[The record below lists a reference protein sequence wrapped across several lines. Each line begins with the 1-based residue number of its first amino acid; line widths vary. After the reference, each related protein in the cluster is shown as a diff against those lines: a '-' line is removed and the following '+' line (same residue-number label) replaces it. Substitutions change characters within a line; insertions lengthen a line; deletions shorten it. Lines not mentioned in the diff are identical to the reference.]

1 MHLCLYLFIV
11 QELSNEI
18 SGRQLQISGVEND
31 LSQVLMTFPGDELPL
46 ITELGHQ
53 VTQCHVFLSEL
64 MEKLELVR
72 QFSEVDTTDGN
83 MECLPSPL
91 LEDVSV
97 VCVFVCV
104 CVCVFVCLC
113 VCARM
118 RVCVCFCVCVCVH
131 VCASVAA
138 IKWLEH

>member
-1 MHLCLYLFIV
+1 
-11 QELSNEI
+11 
-18 SGRQLQISGVEND
+18 
-31 LSQVLMTFPGDELPL
+31 MTFPGDELPL

-72 QFSEVDTTDGN
+72 QLSEVDTTDGN

-97 VCVFVCV
+97 VCVFVCECV
-104 CVCVFVCLC
+104 CVCVC
-113 VCARM
+113 VCVLARM
-118 RVCVCFCVCVCVH
+118 RVCVCFCMCVSMCVRLWQQSSGWSIDL
-131 VCASVAA
+131 VPGLMPSG
-138 IKWLEH
+138 IQLLLLLFP

>member
-1 MHLCLYLFIV
+1 
-11 QELSNEI
+11 
-18 SGRQLQISGVEND
+18 
-31 LSQVLMTFPGDELPL
+31 MTFPGDELPL

-72 QFSEVDTTDGN
+72 QLSEVDTTDGN

-97 VCVFVCV
+97 FVCV
-104 CVCVFVCLC
+104 CVC
-113 VCARM
+113 AR
-118 RVCVCFCVCVCVH
+118 VCVCVCVRMC
-131 VCASVAA
+131 VCVCVRPGQL
-138 IKWLEH
+138 IDLINNRDY